1 MRDQCPNADDRVED
15 VLGEFLTQFGS
26 DFVVG
31 LSVMTVS
38 GCEAFQVRYGFNVQY
53 NYMAH
58 FAPHSAQG
66 AWVRRD

>member
-1 MRDQCPNADDRVED
+1 VED

-38 GCEAFQVRYGFNVQY
+38 GSEALQVP
-53 NYMAH
+53 
-58 FAPHSAQG
+58 APNLARME
-66 AWVRRD
+66 API